1 MSNNNPTTRERVLA
15 LLLAHNSN
23 FISGQ
28 EIADTLFLT
37 RAGIWKAIKTLRE
50 SGYNIE
56 AVTNKGYRLIM
67 EKDVLSAEVI
77 QSALES
83 AGIPLRV
90 IVLDEV
96 GSTNDIAKE
105 YAASSSENYLIIA
118 KSQSGGHGRKGR
130 VFYSPKGCGLYF
142 SLLLHPRI
150 DFSRATYL
158 TCMAAVAVCRAIEQ
172 VQSEIEARP
181 GSSTHTQARQQTGV
195 LQQPGVLQQSGIQQQ
210 SDALQQS
217 DGTVHP
223 GSSLRFEPKIKW
235 VNDIFMNDRKVCGI
249 LTEGYTSIED
259 GSLSYVI
266 VGMGMNLY
274 MPGDGFPKEI
284 KNVAGVIFPEGEN
297 EENVKNRLCTAI
309 VTEFMRFYQKG
320 DTPQLIDEYRRR
332 SMLIGHYVKILS
344 DSASPC
350 YGKVEGID
358 DACHLLIRLDNG
370 ELKELSSGEVSV
382 VKY

>member
-1 MSNNNPTTRERVLA
+1 MSNINPTTRERVLA

-172 VQSEIEARP
+172 VQSEIE
-181 GSSTHTQARQQTGV
+181 
-195 LQQPGVLQQSGIQQQ
+195 
-210 SDALQQS
+210 
-217 DGTVHP
+217 VHP